1 MKKNI
6 FTVISFLLIAIGI
19 QGVYPLESLLAWTLI
34 LIGNAIL
41 YFIAHIDN
49 DMRLRY
55 LILLMVFAQLTN
67 LMRTH
72 CMSLQILHPDS
83 LTNNLCHAFI
93 V

>member
-34 LIGNAIL
+34 IIGNTIL
-41 YFIAHIDN
+41 YLIAHIDN

-83 LTNNLCHAFI
+83 LTSELCHAFI

>member
-34 LIGNAIL
+34 L
-41 YFIAHIDN
+41 IAHIDN

-72 CMSLQILHPDS
+72 CMSLQILYPDS

>member
-41 YFIAHIDN
+41 YLIAHIDY

-55 LILLMVFAQLTN
+55 LIL
-67 LMRTH
+67 
-72 CMSLQILHPDS
+72 
-83 LTNNLCHAFI
+83 
-93 V
+93 